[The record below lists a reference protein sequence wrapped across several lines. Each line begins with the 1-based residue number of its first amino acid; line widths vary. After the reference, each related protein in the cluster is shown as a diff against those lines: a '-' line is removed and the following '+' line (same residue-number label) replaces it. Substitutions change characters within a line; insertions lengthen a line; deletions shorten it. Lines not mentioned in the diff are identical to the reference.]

1 MYAFCFFLLKILLIS
16 GLVSMILTSASPPD
30 GKRSFSDYL
39 DTISIVAAVLIV
51 SIVQTQTNSSQQKA
65 FLEINK
71 LKNEFNVNVI
81 RDGNEYQ
88 ILNTEILVG
97 DFVCLKN
104 GDRVRAN
111 GLYRT
116 GHDLKIDNSQE
127 TA

>member
-1 MYAFCFFLLKILLIS
+1 
-16 GLVSMILTSASPPD
+16 MILTSASPPD

-81 RDGNEYQ
+81 RDDNEYQ